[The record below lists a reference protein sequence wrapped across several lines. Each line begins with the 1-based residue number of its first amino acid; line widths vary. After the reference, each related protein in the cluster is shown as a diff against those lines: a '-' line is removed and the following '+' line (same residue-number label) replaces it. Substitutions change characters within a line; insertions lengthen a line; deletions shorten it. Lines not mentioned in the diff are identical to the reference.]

1 MEPTRKSIKMNVFL
15 NRLLITVCCFLIS
28 PLLIAQP
35 STLKVT
41 GKVQAAGSN
50 QAVMFATVMAVNA
63 TTKASIDGTTTSED
77 GTFSLSVGA
86 SENFYIQVSF
96 IGFATKTITPSAPVG
111 GKINIGVIELE
122 QSANELGEVEVV
134 SERSQTE
141 FKLDKRV
148 FNVGQDLSSTGASA
162 VDVLNNV
169 PSVDVNI
176 EGEISLRG
184 SQGVQV
190 LINGKPSILAS
201 DGANSL
207 GTITA
212 DMIEKVEVITNPS
225 AKYDAE
231 GTSGILNIVLKKEEK
246 KGLNGSVSVNAG
258 IPDNQSIG
266 VSLNRRTEKFNLFT
280 QIGAGYRSLPRQNEN
295 ITDNLVSD
303 KRIESD
309 GEEFRNE
316 QFYNITLGTDYH
328 INDKNVITLSG
339 NFAYEIEDQP
349 SLTNFSSFTNG
360 ILDAQWYRDEETEA
374 TNPKWQYELNYQREF
389 EDDKEHTL
397 LFSALGSFFG
407 KDLSSQFENVT
418 TFGSQVQPFQR
429 TETVFSEANY
439 TFKLDYAKPIN
450 DQFSYETGAQ
460 YVITDVSNDFAVF
473 NFVDNGF
480 EPDSSLTNKFNF
492 NQKVLGVY
500 GTIAYEND
508 TWGVKAGL
516 RAENTDL
523 STLLENTAE
532 TNDKNYTN
540 FFPTL
545 HISYKLTDNFSLQTG
560 YSKRIYRPRLWD
572 LNPFFNIRNNFNFRT
587 GNPDLQPEF
596 TDSYEFTSIYIQ
608 KKYALNFGV
617 YYRRTTEVIE
627 RISVFQDN
635 VNIQTPLN
643 IGTNQSTGVELNAK
657 YTLSKKVTLQGDVNY
672 NFFQRDGSFEETS
685 FDFNGDQFNSKLTT
699 KFKLP
704 YDIDFEV
711 TGNFRSRY
719 RTVQSTVSQN
729 IFMDFGVR
737 KKILKGKAVVSA
749 SVRDLFESRFRES
762 IIDQQDVYSYNYGL
776 RGRFITVGFS
786 YGFGKGEAMEY
797 TGRRR

>member
-1 MEPTRKSIKMNVFL
+1 MKFPLKPFL
-15 NRLLITVCCFLIS
+15 SLIAFLIIS
-28 PLLIAQP
+28 TTAFAQV
-35 STLKVT
+35 SKTKLKGLV
-41 GKVQAAGSN
+41 KSEAGN
-50 QAVMFATVMAVNA
+50 QAVMFATVMVGN
-63 TTKASIDGTTTSED
+63 TTTQQPIDGTTTAEN
-77 GTFSLSVGA
+77 GAFSLSVELPD
-86 SENFYIQVSF
+86 SFYVQISF
-96 IGFATKTITPSAPVG
+96 IGFTTKTIQNP
-111 GKINIGVIELE
+111 KITNGMVDLGIIKLE
-122 QSANELGEVEVV
+122 QAANELSEVEVV

-176 EGEISLRG
+176 EGQISLRG

-212 DMIEKVEVITNPS
+212 EMIDKVEVITNPS

-231 GTSGILNIVLKKEEK
+231 GTSGIINIVLKKEEK
-246 KGLNGSVSVNAG
+246 EGLNGSISVNAG
-258 IPDNQSIG
+258 IPDNQSVG

-280 QIGAGYRSLPRQNEN
+280 QLGAGYRSLPRQNEN
-295 ITDNLVSD
+295 INDNLNSGT
-303 KRIESD
+303 RIESD

-328 INDKNVITLSG
+328 INDKNVVTLSG
-339 NFAYEIEDQP
+339 NFAYEVEEQP
-349 SLTNFSSFTNG
+349 SLTNFSSFSNG

-389 EDDKEHTL
+389 EDNKEHTL

-407 KDLSSQFENVT
+407 KDQSSEFQNVT
-418 TFGSQVQPFQR
+418 TFGTEVQPFQR
-429 TETVFSEANY
+429 TETAFSEANY
-439 TFKLDYAKPIN
+439 TFKLDYSKPIN
-450 DQFSYETGAQ
+450 DNFSYETGAQ

-473 NFVDNGF
+473 DFVDNGF
-480 EPDSSLTNKFNF
+480 LPDSSLTNKFNF
-492 NQKVLGVY
+492 NQKVLGIY
-500 GTIAYEND
+500 ATFAYEND

-532 TNDKNYTN
+532 TNNKNYTN

-545 HISYKLTDNFSLQTG
+545 HISYKLTENFSMQTG

-587 GNPDLQPEF
+587 GNPNLQPEF
-596 TDSYEFTSIYIQ
+596 TDSYELTSIYIQ
-608 KKYALNFGV
+608 KKYTLNFGV

-627 RISVFQDN
+627 RVSIFEDN
-635 VNIQTPLN
+635 VNIETPLN
-643 IGTNQSTGVELNAK
+643 IGTNQSTGIEFNAK
-657 YTLSKKVTLQGDVNY
+657 YNLSKKLTVQGDANY
-672 NFFQRDGSFEETS
+672 SFFQRNGSFESNS
-685 FDFNGDQFNSKLTT
+685 FDFNGDLFNAKLTT
-699 KFKLP
+699 KIKLP

-719 RTVQSTVSQN
+719 RTVQSTITQ
-729 IFMDFGVR
+729 IAFMDLGIR

-749 SVRDLFESRFRES
+749 SVRDLFESRFQES
-762 IIDQQDVYSYNYGL
+762 IIEQQDIYSYNYGL

>member
-1 MEPTRKSIKMNVFL
+1 MNF
-15 NRLLITVCCFLIS
+15 RFLILAYFVFITPQLFS
-28 PLLIAQP
+28 QAPTIE
-35 STLKVT
+35 VT
-41 GKVQAAGSN
+41 GKVVSAGGK
-50 QAVMFATVMAVNA
+50 QAVMFATVMAIDNNS
-63 TTKASIDGTTTSED
+63 KKSINGTTTGED
-77 GTFSLSVGA
+77 GRFSLSVPLQ
-86 SENFYIQVSF
+86 SEFSIQVSF
-96 IGFATKTITPSAPVG
+96 IGFETKMIESPKAIN
-111 GKINIGVIELE
+111 GKVVIGEIELE

-258 IPDNQSIG
+258 IPDNQSVGI
-266 VSLNRRTEKFNLFT
+266 SLNRRTEKFNLFT
-280 QIGAGYRSLPRQNEN
+280 QLGAGYRSLPRQNEN
-295 ITDNLVSD
+295 INDNLVSGT
-303 KRIESD
+303 RIESE

-328 INDKNVITLSG
+328 INENNVITLSG

-349 SLTNFSSFTNG
+349 SLTNFSSFSNG
-360 ILDAQWYRDEETEA
+360 NLVTQWYRDEETEA

-389 EDDKEHTL
+389 KDDKEHTL

-418 TFGSQVQPFQR
+418 TFGSDIQPFQR
-429 TETVFSEANY
+429 TETAFSEANY

-450 DQFSYETGAQ
+450 DRFSYETGAQ
-460 YVITDVSNDFAVF
+460 YVITDVSNDFTTLD
-473 NFVDNGF
+473 FVDNGF
-480 EPDSSLTNKFNF
+480 VIDSALTNLFNF

-508 TWGVKAGL
+508 IWGVKAGL

-523 STLLENTAE
+523 STLLETTDE

-545 HISYKLTDNFSLQTG
+545 HISYKLTENFSLQTG

-587 GNPDLQPEF
+587 GNPNLQPEF

-617 YYRRTTEVIE
+617 YYRRTTAVIE
-627 RISVFQDN
+627 RISIFQDN
-635 VNIQTPLN
+635 VNVQTPLN
-643 IGTNQSTGVELNAK
+643 IGTNQSTGIELNAK
-657 YTLSKKVTLQGDVNY
+657 YTLSKKITLQGDANY
-672 NFFQRDGSFEETS
+672 NFFQRDGSFEGTS
-685 FDFNGDQFNSKLTT
+685 FDFNGDQFNSKVTT
-699 KFKLP
+699 KFKFP

-729 IFMDFGVR
+729 IFMDLGIR

-762 IIDQQDVYSYNYGL
+762 IIDQQDIYSYNYGL